1 MNDSD
6 QELLLES
13 LAEDLAQEQATNKRS
28 MVLGGTAVVLVAGY
42 LAFLH
47 GQVAPFF
54 EPEELALFATGA
66 AIEAAPE
73 VEAQLRDL
81 LVDSAP
87 DIARTVSTAV
97 VDSVPTYRQVLEAE
111 LKPVLGEATLVMAG
125 AAVSTMLKSERPEDL
140 AEQESLEA
148 AADALV
154 DRLDR
159 VFEEALHER
168 SDLDG
173 PTPAELIDQTVDRL
187 VVVDRGLRRLA
198 RGGGDAAERELVL
211 TVLGVIDGVQ
221 TEQETAEKADFAA
234 QQRAA
239 ARKGAKG
246 APAPAAAKATSS
258 TPKAEASEA
267 KSTAAPPTPDDQ

>member
-1 MNDSD
+1 M
-6 QELLLES
+6 
-13 LAEDLAQEQATNKRS
+13 
-28 MVLGGTAVVLVAGY
+28 
-42 LAFLH
+42 
-47 GQVAPFF
+47 
-54 EPEELALFATGA
+54 
-66 AIEAAPE
+66 
-73 VEAQLRDL
+73 
-81 LVDSAP
+81 DSAP

-148 AADALV
+148 AADAVV

-168 SDLDG
+168 ADLNG

-221 TEQETAEKADFAA
+221 TEQEMAEKADYAA
-234 QQRAA
+234 QQRAGTRPG
-239 ARKGAKG
+239 ARDAQ
-246 APAPAAAKATSS
+246 APSRDPAPEGAGSGDAAEKK
-258 TPKAEASEA
+258 PASGA
-267 KSTAAPPTPDDQ
+267 GSDDKQ

>member
-1 MNDSD
+1 MSTDKND
-6 QELLLES
+6 LLVDALR
-13 LAEDLAQEQATNKRS
+13 EDLERERAGNQRS
-28 MVLGGTAVVLVAGY
+28 MMIGGGLVVILAGY

-81 LVDSAP
+81 MVESAP
-87 DIARTVSTAV
+87 DIARSVSTAV
-97 VDSVPTYRQVLEAE
+97 VEAVPTYREVLEAE
-111 LKPVLGEATLVMAG
+111 LKPVMDEASMVMAG
-125 AAVSTMLKSERPEDL
+125 AAVSTMLKSERAEDV
-140 AEQESLEA
+140 AQRESLEA
-148 AADALV
+148 AADAV
-154 DRLDR
+154 VGRLDR

-168 SDLDG
+168 ADLNG
-173 PTPAELIDQTVDRL
+173 PTPAELIDQSVDRL

-221 TEQETAEKADFAA
+221 QDQATVEKLDYKANQAAAAKKAEKADS
-234 QQRAA
+234 
-239 ARKGAKG
+239 KAK
-246 APAPAAAKATSS
+246 PAAEPAKA
-258 TPKAEASEA
+258 A
-267 KSTAAPPTPDDQ
+267 KKP